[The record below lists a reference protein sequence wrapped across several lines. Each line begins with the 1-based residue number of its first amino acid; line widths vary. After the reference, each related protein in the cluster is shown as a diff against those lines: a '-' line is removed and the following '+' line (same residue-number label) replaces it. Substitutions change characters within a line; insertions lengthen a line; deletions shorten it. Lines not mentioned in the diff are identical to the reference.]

1 LAYAFSV
8 SLLGDLDF
16 GPVIGGYCGA
26 LLLAGAYTRIGLL
39 ASSITRNQ
47 IIAFILG
54 MALCLVLTI
63 FDQMLFFV
71 PESMLAVFAYLGS
84 TAHFQNIA
92 RGIIDTRDL
101 IYFLSLIFLALY
113 GTAFVLQEKA

>member
-1 LAYAFSV
+1 
-8 SLLGDLDF
+8 
-16 GPVIGGYCGA
+16 
-26 LLLAGAYTRIGLL
+26 
-39 ASSITRNQ
+39 
-47 IIAFILG
+47 
-54 MALCLVLTI
+54 MALCLLLTI
-63 FDQMLFFV
+63 FDRMLFFV